1 MPLNSKIMKMTKK
14 MKMWYSSLNINT
26 APSATLNSL
35 FAANTASNVTT
46 AWPRTTTTAL
56 GSVTAWAKETN
67 FGSLASFTFSSCK

>member
-1 MPLNSKIMKMTKK
+1 MKRMKK

-35 FAANTASNVTT
+35 YAASTASNVTT

-56 GSVTAWAKETN
+56 GLATAWVKETN
-67 FGSLASFTFSSCK
+67 FGSLAFFTFSSCK